1 MGEAKGLAL
10 CSGEGECF
18 ALFILVMPLPEDFTH
33 CFPPNLTS
41 HNYTQAQNAVGTLC
55 CRVKYSYIL
64 KRLFKHNHDCLI
76 ASLKDWT

>member
-1 MGEAKGLAL
+1 MRLKGWHYAL
-10 CSGEGECF
+10 GRVSV
-18 ALFILVMPLPEDFTH
+18 LFFLILVMPLPKDLTH

-41 HNYTQAQNAVGTLC
+41 HNYTQAQNAVGILC
-55 CRVKYSYIL
+55 CRVKYSYTL